1 MDTTRNNKS
10 YRDTR
15 QRCSAGD
22 TKGTE
27 DTKVTNDTEV
37 AKEAKRRSVALFKPK
52 TSLRPVSL
60 CTLCDL

>member
-22 TKGTE
+22 TKVTE
-27 DTKVTNDTEV
+27 DTNVTKDTV
-37 AKEAKRRSVALFKPK
+37 VALFKPK

-60 CTLCDL
+60 NLCDL